1 MYRLTSTTQRIV
13 SQWFIR
19 LLQLVLNEES
29 IRAE

>member
-1 MYRLTSTTQRIV
+1 MCRLTPVTQRV
-13 SQWFIR
+13 VFQWFIR